1 MKALWLRYLTWFG
14 ALKPRERNMV
24 VVAALALAGFMP
36 YTLAIEP
43 TLRESR
49 RLTTQAESQ
58 SRALA
63 AIQTE
68 VAALAKANV
77 DPDQAS
83 RVRVTEL
90 TRQLRSLDEA
100 MRRSQK
106 GLVPADQMAKLL
118 GNLLDRR
125 GGLRIVAL
133 RTLPATPLL
142 ERGAAPGGAVNPA
155 APGAVPPAVAAVVSA
170 VSAAGGAVTPAA
182 GAGAPSAG
190 AGAGASGQ
198 SAGANAAPSAGI
210 FKHGV
215 ELVLQG
221 SYAELSAYLERIERS
236 PAQMFWARA
245 VLDAEAYPHLTLT
258 VSIFTIGL
266 EAAWLSV

>member
-1 MKALWLRYLTWFG
+1 MKALCLRYLAWFG
-14 ALKPRERNMV
+14 ALKARERNLV
-24 VVAALALAGFMP
+24 VLAALVLAGFMP

-43 TLRESR
+43 ALRESR

-58 SRALA
+58 ARALA

-68 VAALAKANV
+68 VAALARANV

-90 TRQLRSLDEA
+90 TRQLHSLDEA

-142 ERGAAPGGAVNPA
+142 ERSGAAGGTANPA
-155 APGAVPPAVAAVVSA
+155 VSGAVP
-170 VSAAGGAVTPAA
+170 AAGGAIAPAA
-182 GAGAPSAG
+182 GAGVPAQPAG
-190 AGAGASGQ
+190 GT
-198 SAGANAAPSAGI
+198 AAPAAGI

-221 SYAELSAYLERIERS
+221 SYADLSAYLDRIERT

-245 VLDAEAYPHLTLT
+245 VLDAEAYPQLTLT

>member
-1 MKALWLRYLTWFG
+1 MKALWLRYLAWFG
-14 ALKPRERNMV
+14 ALKRPERNMV
-24 VVAALALAGFMP
+24 MVAALALAAFIP
-36 YTLAIEP
+36 YTLAVEP
-43 TLRESR
+43 ALRESR
-49 RLTTQAESQ
+49 RLTMQQESQ

-68 VAALAKANV
+68 VAALVKANV

-83 RVRVTEL
+83 RERVTDL

-142 ERGAAPGGAVNPA
+142 ERSGAAGGTVNPA
-155 APGAVPPAVAAVVSA
+155 VSGAVP
-170 VSAAGGAVTPAA
+170 AAGGAIAPAA
-182 GAGAPSAG
+182 GAGVPPTGTGAPAQPAGGSA
-190 AGAGASGQ
+190 AAAAS
-198 SAGANAAPSAGI
+198 I
-210 FKHGV
+210 LKHGV

>member
-1 MKALWLRYLTWFG
+1 MKALCLRYLAWFG

-24 VVAALALAGFMP
+24 VVAALGLAAFIP
-36 YTLAIEP
+36 YTLLLDPA
-43 TLRESR
+43 LRESR
-49 RLTTQAESQ
+49 RLTTQVENQ
-58 SRALA
+58 SRTLA
-63 AIQTE
+63 AIQTD

-77 DPDQAS
+77 DPDQVS
-83 RVRVTEL
+83 RERVTDL

-118 GNLLDRR
+118 GNLLDRG

-142 ERGAAPGGAVNPA
+142 DRGVAPGGTANPA
-155 APGAVPPAVAAVVSA
+155 APGAVSPAAAAVASVVSA
-170 VSAAGGAVTPAA
+170 ASGAVTPAA
-182 GAGAPSAG
+182 GGGPASAAAGAAGQTASA
-190 AGAGASGQ
+190 
-198 SAGANAAPSAGI
+198 SAVPSAGI

-245 VLDAEAYPHLTLT
+245 VLDAEAYPQLTLT
-258 VSIFTIGL
+258 VSLFTIGL
-266 EAAWLSV
+266 EATWLSV

>member
-1 MKALWLRYLTWFG
+1 MTGLWLRYLTWFG

-24 VVAALALAGFMP
+24 VVAALVLAAFLP
-36 YTLAIEP
+36 HTLAIEP
-43 TLRESR
+43 ALRESR
-49 RLTTQAESQ
+49 RLATQIETQ
-58 SRALA
+58 SRTLA

-68 VAALAKANV
+68 VAVLAKTNV

-83 RVRVTEL
+83 RERVTDL

-142 ERGAAPGGAVNPA
+142 ERTG
-155 APGAVPPAVAAVVSA
+155 
-170 VSAAGGAVTPAA
+170 AAGGAANPATTAGSVPAA
-182 GAGAPSAG
+182 GGAITPVAG
-190 AGAGASGQ
+190 AGGAATGAAASAQLAGGT
-198 SAGANAAPSAGI
+198 AAPAAGI

>member
-1 MKALWLRYLTWFG
+1 MKALWLRYLAWFG

-24 VVAALALAGFMP
+24 VVAALTLSGFIP
-36 YTLAIEP
+36 YTLVLDPA
-43 TLRESR
+43 LRESR
-49 RLTTQAESQ
+49 RLTTQAENQ

-68 VAALAKANV
+68 VAALAKVNV

-83 RVRVTEL
+83 RERVTDL

-142 ERGAAPGGAVNPA
+142 ERGAAPGGTANPA
-155 APGAVPPAVAAVVSA
+155 TPGAVP
-170 VSAAGGAVTPAA
+170 PAA
-182 GAGAPSAG
+182 GAGAPSMG
-190 AGAGASGQ
+190 AGAGAPGQ
-198 SAGANAAPSAGI
+198 SAGAAAAPSAGI

>member
-1 MKALWLRYLTWFG
+1 MKALCLRYLAWFG

-24 VVAALALAGFMP
+24 VVAALALAGFIP
-36 YTLAIEP
+36 YTLLLDPA
-43 TLRESR
+43 LRESR
-49 RLTTQAESQ
+49 RLTTHVENQ
-58 SRALA
+58 SRTLA
-63 AIQTE
+63 AIQTDM
-68 VAALAKANV
+68 AALAKANV
-77 DPDQAS
+77 DPDQVS
-83 RVRVTEL
+83 RERVIDL

-106 GLVPADQMAKLL
+106 GLVPADQLAKLL
-118 GNLLDRR
+118 GNLLDRG

-142 ERGAAPGGAVNPA
+142 ERGVASGGTANPA
-155 APGAVPPAVAAVVSA
+155 ASGGVSPTAAAVASV

-182 GAGAPSAG
+182 GGGSASAAAGAP
-190 AGAGASGQ
+190 GQ
-198 SAGANAAPSAGI
+198 SAGI

-221 SYAELSAYLERIERS
+221 SYAELSAYLERIERA

-245 VLDAEAYPHLTLT
+245 VLDAEAYPQLTLT
-258 VSIFTIGL
+258 ISIFTIGL
-266 EAAWLSV
+266 EATWLSV

>member
-14 ALKPRERNMV
+14 ALKSRERNMV

-36 YTLAIEP
+36 YTLVLDPA
-43 TLRESR
+43 LRESR
-49 RLTTQAESQ
+49 RLTTQVENQ

-63 AIQTE
+63 AIQTD

-83 RVRVTEL
+83 RERVTDL

-142 ERGAAPGGAVNPA
+142 ERGAAA
-155 APGAVPPAVAAVVSA
+155 A
-170 VSAAGGAVTPAA
+170 GAVTPVASGTVPPGA
-182 GAGAPSAG
+182 PAVAVAPTAGAPGQTAG
-190 AGAGASGQ
+190 GS
-198 SAGANAAPSAGI
+198 AAPGAGI

-221 SYAELSAYLERIERS
+221 SYAELSAYLDRIERS